1 MTFLLHAG
9 ALPCFS
15 SQHVGQASLAYT
27 RGTMAVTRCITW
39 SLVDPLFL
47 GNDRLRPVCKM
58 WGGQGPS
65 STCRY
70 TFHNQWM
77 LRLALVHSSA
87 FPVPGTPCSSGIHLA
102 WIGDSALNLI
112 VTEQLM
118 AAYSSSSMGELS
130 AARSRLVSREMCK
143 RWGNHYLACAQS
155 IQSP

>member
-1 MTFLLHAG
+1 M
-9 ALPCFS
+9 ALTPC
-15 SQHVGQASLAYT
+15 G
-27 RGTMAVTRCITW
+27 
-39 SLVDPLFL
+39 SLVADGPIFSYKTVRCDQFQEL
-47 GNDRLRPVCKM
+47 GRARPT
-58 WGGQGPS
+58 S
-65 STCRY
+65 ARRY

-130 AARSRLVSREMCK
+130 AARSRLISREMCR
-143 RWGNHYLACAQS
+143 RWAKHYLACAQS
-155 IQSP
+155 SSIA

>member
-1 MTFLLHAG
+1 MA
-9 ALPCFS
+9 PCTDLIS
-15 SQHVGQASLAYT
+15 GELRNST
-27 RGTMAVTRCITW
+27 RHSDAIN
-39 SLVDPLFL
+39 SES
-47 GNDRLRPVCKM
+47 
-58 WGGQGPS
+58 WGGQDYFS
-65 STCRY
+65 ACRY

-130 AARSRLVSREMCK
+130 AARSRLISREMCR
-143 RWGNHYLACAQS
+143 RWAAHHLARAQS
-155 IQSP
+155 TSIV

>member
-1 MTFLLHAG
+1 MSVTPCEYLAG
-9 ALPCFS
+9 EFTIFTRQSDAIS
-15 SQHVGQASLAYT
+15 SKS
-27 RGTMAVTRCITW
+27 
-39 SLVDPLFL
+39 
-47 GNDRLRPVCKM
+47 
-58 WGGQGPS
+58 WGGQDPTS
-65 STCRY
+65 ACRY

-130 AARSRLVSREMCK
+130 AARSRLISREMC
-143 RWGNHYLACAQS
+143 RR
-155 IQSP
+155 

>member
-1 MTFLLHAG
+1 MT
-9 ALPCFS
+9 PCEYLVGGELTISTRQSDAISSKSWRGQDYFS
-15 SQHVGQASLAYT
+15 A
-27 RGTMAVTRCITW
+27 
-39 SLVDPLFL
+39 
-47 GNDRLRPVCKM
+47 
-58 WGGQGPS
+58 
-65 STCRY
+65 CRY

-130 AARSRLVSREMCK
+130 AARSRLISREMC
-143 RWGNHYLACAQS
+143 RR
-155 IQSP
+155 